1 MKIIKR
7 GEIPDYTKRFTCETC
22 GTIFEADQGEY
33 KGCSQLAYLHDGL
46 LYQCECP
53 VCKKTAYIERGGSS

>member
-7 GEIPDYTKRFTCETC
+7 GEIPTYTRRFTCETC

-33 KGCSQLAYLHDGL
+33 TSCGELAYLHDGL
-46 LYQCECP
+46 LYQSTCP
-53 VCKKTAYIERGGSS
+53 VCGKTAFIEKY